1 MVSESLWI
9 VLGVVGAG
17 GIFVYSTYNKMVK
30 LSRRC
35 DRAQADVDVQTS
47 HRHDLIPQL
56 VETVRGYIKHEAGVV
71 DSLMNARN
79 VAMGATSPQQKV
91 QAEQIINSSIGQVM
105 AMAENLPELHGSA
118 HFQGLRRDI
127 IDVQDKISAARR
139 FLNLAVDEYNTS
151 LDVLPGKLFAKKLG
165 LHERNFF
172 GLGVERAFVE
182 EAPNFKF

>member
-1 MVSESLWI
+1 MISESLWI
-9 VLGVVGAG
+9 ILGIAGAG
-17 GIFVYSTYNKMVK
+17 GSFVYVTYNKMVK
-30 LSRRC
+30 LSHRC

-56 VETVRGYIKHEAGVV
+56 VETVRGYVNHESHII
-71 DSLMNARN
+71 DTLMDARN
-79 VAMGATSPQQKV
+79 MAMGSSSPGQKV

-105 AMAENLPELHGSA
+105 AMAEHLPELHGSA
-118 HFQGLRRDI
+118 HFQGLRNDI
-127 IDVQDKISAARR
+127 IDVQNKISAARR

-151 LDVLPGKLFAKKLG
+151 LAVLPGKLFAGKLG

-182 EAPNFKF
+182 EAPTFKF